1 MLIKTAALILS
12 LLGFTSLVMI
22 VLGIFG
28 GQIAGIGWWALA
40 IPGLVCFSAGSSL
53 LKWRD
58 RG

>member
-1 MLIKTAALILS
+1 MLIKTTALILS

-40 IPGLVCFSAGSSL
+40 IPGLVCFSAGSGL